1 MTNSQPYS
9 FTYKNEPY
17 LYNLPDP
24 VIKKIKDLE
33 RRLKIVSEAHF
44 KTIGELAD
52 ADGDDGELIEL
63 FEAIDTLPD
72 D

>member
-1 MTNSQPYS
+1 MTNTQPYS

-44 KTIGELAD
+44 KTIGELAEIEEK
-52 ADGDDGELIEL
+52 DGTTTTNNTTE
-63 FEAIDTLPD
+63 
-72 D
+72 